1 MSYHANC
8 FTLSRAMD
16 FFASAIYVALA
27 LKSALIFLSF
37 LSKLILVGNNVWF
50 LLDIMWRR
58 QKVRK
63 GKTWALEIS
72 SVKSPL
78 ENEQVLALVVE
89 KWITVMRSFGANLVW
104 NEDYLQYY
112 KLDGNVYFIHFRL
125 EISFLWKC
133 RPKNQQYLAYF

>member
-1 MSYHANC
+1 
-8 FTLSRAMD
+8 MD

-89 KWITVMRSFGANLVW
+89 K
-104 NEDYLQYY
+104 
-112 KLDGNVYFIHFRL
+112 
-125 EISFLWKC
+125 
-133 RPKNQQYLAYF
+133 

>member
-1 MSYHANC
+1 
-8 FTLSRAMD
+8 MD
-16 FFASAIYVALA
+16 FFASSIYVALA

-89 KWITVMRSFGANLVW
+89 K
-104 NEDYLQYY
+104 
-112 KLDGNVYFIHFRL
+112 
-125 EISFLWKC
+125 
-133 RPKNQQYLAYF
+133 

>member
-1 MSYHANC
+1 
-8 FTLSRAMD
+8 MD

-27 LKSALIFLSF
+27 LKSVLIILSF
-37 LSKLILVGNNVWF
+37 LSKLILVGNSMAVWF

-78 ENEQVLALVVE
+78 ENGQVLALVVE
-89 KWITVMRSFGANLVW
+89 K
-104 NEDYLQYY
+104 
-112 KLDGNVYFIHFRL
+112 
-125 EISFLWKC
+125 
-133 RPKNQQYLAYF
+133 

>member
-1 MSYHANC
+1 
-8 FTLSRAMD
+8 MD

-78 ENEQVLALVVE
+78 ENGQVLALVVE
-89 KWITVMRSFGANLVW
+89 K
-104 NEDYLQYY
+104 
-112 KLDGNVYFIHFRL
+112 
-125 EISFLWKC
+125 
-133 RPKNQQYLAYF
+133 